1 MAMGFKRSG
10 DLALESRHL
19 VGLFLLMVVIFGV
32 VFSLGYLLGRNQGE
46 TKLYSTA
53 NRDTLRTATA
63 GGAPGPAGTAHP
75 TSSPPVPAPPELD
88 LYRSGDS
95 NNPAAR
101 QTPS

>member
-32 VFSLGYLLGRNQGE
+32 VCSLGYLLGRNQGE
-46 TKLYSTA
+46 TTLYSTA

-63 GGAPGPAGTAHP
+63 GGAPGPAGKAAP
-75 TSSPPVPAPPELD
+75 TSSPPFQAPSEWL
-88 LYRSGDS
+88 LTLSG
-95 NNPAAR
+95 
-101 QTPS
+101 TWKKTEE